1 MWKLIQRLFQQQAFR
16 RAAAR
21 SKALA
26 EQRAW
31 LLAHQAQQR
40 QERQRH
46 VIRLGRDMQQQ
57 REAGFTLIE
66 LMIVVAIIALL
77 TAIAVPAYQNYA
89 VRAQVAEAMQFAD
102 SMEKAVAET
111 FQTTAAMP
119 INNQD
124 AGTQNTEGKYVA
136 STSIVNGTVEVTF
149 LASDV
154 ALAGQV
160 LAFTPYVDS
169 VGGNLLWTCG
179 YATPQTDWTVGS
191 SSAGAAP
198 ASAGITTVNSA
209 YLSKACRTNG

>member
-1 MWKLIQRLFQQQAFR
+1 MWQFILKFFASSPTAFKEFR
-16 RAAAR
+16 REASR
-21 SKALA
+21 SRALA

-31 LLAHQAQQR
+31 LVEHQR
-40 QERQRH
+40 QQTLRHAMALTRQRS
-46 VIRLGRDMQQQ
+46 
-57 REAGFTLIE
+57 AGFTLLE
-66 LMIVVAIIALL
+66 LMIVVAIIAVL

-89 VRAQVAEAMQFAD
+89 VRAQVAEGMQFAD
-102 SMEKAVAET
+102 AMEKAVAET

-136 STSIVNGTVEVTF
+136 STAIVNGAIEVTF

-179 YATPQTDWTVGS
+179 YATPQTDWTVGT

-198 ASAGITTVNSA
+198 ASAGVTTVNPS